1 MQYTRANP
9 SPRYREL
16 VALYAR
22 MHVEGET
29 RLRIPA
35 AQTFPGSS
43 LAPHIARIKALIDAT
58 GAKSVLDYGAGK
70 GTQYRPQPLIVDGRH
85 VADGIAEYWDV
96 EIECYDP
103 GYADYSKLPEATFD
117 GVVCT
122 DVLEH
127 CPEEDLPWILDEILA
142 FARRFVYL
150 NVACFPARKS
160 LPNGE
165 NAHATVRPP
174 QWWEALVR
182 ERTRS
187 RPDLRWA
194 LHSAHPVD
202 GKVREA
208 LVTSGSDAGVADP
221 VVEVLLE
228 GKKARFHAP
237 NDMTRWR
244 AEGLYT
250 KEPVTIAWL
259 REMPHGAAFAD
270 IGANVGMYTVF
281 AALARGARVVAF
293 EPESEN
299 YAILN
304 RNIRLNGIA
313 DRVLALCAA
322 LSDAPAI
329 DRLYLSA
336 AIAGGSCHSFGEEV
350 GFDLKPR
357 AAAFAQGS
365 IALRLDDLV
374 GGGQIPAPEFVK
386 IDVDGFEHKVIRG
399 MERTLRK
406 GPVRSMLVELNPALA
421 EHVAIRRLLEQLGFA
436 WDEAQVAAATRA
448 SGPFAGVAEHVF
460 RR

>member
-1 MQYTRANP
+1 MPYSRANP

-16 VALYAR
+16 LALYAR

-29 RLRIPA
+29 RLGIPA

-43 LAPHIARIKALIDAT
+43 LAPHISRIKALIDEA
-58 GAKSVLDYGAGK
+58 GAKTLLDYGAGK
-70 GTQYRPQPLIVDGRH
+70 GTQYRPQPVMVDGRQ
-85 VADGIAEYWDV
+85 VADGVAEYWDV
-96 EIECYDP
+96 EVQCYDP
-103 GYADYSKLPEATFD
+103 GYAEYGKLPKGTFD

-127 CPEEDLPWILDEILA
+127 CPEEDLAWIVDEIFA
-142 FARRFVYL
+142 FATRFVYL

-165 NAHATVRPP
+165 NAHVTVRPP
-174 QWWEALVR
+174 QWWEALIR
-182 ERTRS
+182 ERSRS
-187 RPDLRWA
+187 RPELRWA
-194 LHSAHPVD
+194 LHSAQPVD
-202 GKVREA
+202 GKLREA
-208 LVTSGSDAGVADP
+208 LVTNERVLSGEP
-221 VVEVLLE
+221 VTELLLE
-228 GKKARFHAP
+228 GTKARFHTP
-237 NDMTRWR
+237 NEMTRWR
-244 AEGLYT
+244 AESIYT
-250 KEPVTIAWL
+250 KEPVTIDWL
-259 REMPHGAAFAD
+259 REMPNGSAFAD

-281 AALARGARVVAF
+281 AALTRGARVVAF

-304 RNIRLNGIA
+304 RNIRLNAIG

-336 AIAGGSCHSFGEEV
+336 AIAGGSCHSFGQQV
-350 GFDLKPR
+350 GFDLQPR

-365 IALRLDDLV
+365 IALRFDELV
-374 GGGQIPAPEFVK
+374 ASGQIPAPDFVK

-399 MERTLRK
+399 MEQTLRK
-406 GPVRSMLVELNPALA
+406 GSVRSMLVEVNPGLP
-421 EHVAIRRLLEQLGFA
+421 EHVAMCRFLEALGFT
-436 WDEAQVAAATRA
+436 WDAAQVAAATRT

>member
-1 MQYTRANP
+1 MSYSRANP

-16 VALYAR
+16 VALYGR

-29 RLRIPA
+29 RLQIPPEK
-35 AQTFPGSS
+35 TFPGSS
-43 LAPHIARIKALIDAT
+43 LSPHVGRIKALIEAT
-58 GAKSVLDYGAGK
+58 GAKTILDYGAGK
-70 GTQYRPQPLIVDGRH
+70 GMQYRPQPVIVGGRH

-96 EIECYDP
+96 DVECYDA
-103 GYADYSKLPEATFD
+103 GYAPYSKLPKTTFD

-127 CPEEDLPWILDEILA
+127 CPEEDLPWILDEIFG
-142 FARRFVYL
+142 FARQFVYL

-174 QWWEALVR
+174 QWWETLVR
-182 ERTRS
+182 ERAKS
-187 RPDLRWA
+187 RPELQWA
-194 LHSAHPVD
+194 LHSAQPVD
-202 GKVREA
+202 GKMSEA
-208 LVTSGSDAGVADP
+208 LVTSQTDARVAEE
-221 VVEVLLE
+221 VIEVLMD
-228 GKKARFHAP
+228 GAKARFHTP
-237 NDMTRWR
+237 NEMTRWR
-244 AEGLYT
+244 ATSFYT
-250 KEPVTIAWL
+250 KEPVTVAWL
-259 REMPHGAAFAD
+259 RELPRGAVLAD

-281 AALARGARVVAF
+281 AALARGARVLAF

-304 RNIRLNGIA
+304 RNIRMNGIGE
-313 DRVLALCAA
+313 RVLALCAA
-322 LSDAPAI
+322 LSDEPGI

-336 AIAGGSCHSFGEEV
+336 AQAGGSCHSFGQEV

-357 AAAFAQGS
+357 PAAFAQGS

-374 GGGQIPAPEFVK
+374 AAGQVPVPDFVK

-399 MERTLRK
+399 MEQTLRK
-406 GPVRSMLVELNPALA
+406 GAVRSLIVELNPALP
-421 EHVAIRRLLEQLGFA
+421 EHVAIRRLLEDIGFG
-436 WDEAQVAAATRA
+436 WDAAQVAAAART